1 MIKTSI
7 LISLQFFIVIAFS
20 TAQETGDVKKYRA
33 MFYNTENL
41 FDSFDD
47 SLTQDEEFTPMGAR
61 HWTWDKMNQ
70 KINGIYKTIIAVG
83 EWNPPVFVG
92 LCEVENGIVLY
103 RLTHETPLI
112 KYDYRIVHRES
123 PDPRGID
130 VALLYRNDLFD
141 LQESK
146 FFRVFFPD
154 QPTRRTR
161 EILYAK
167 GVLGGVD
174 TLHVFV
180 NHWPSK
186 LGGELEST
194 SGRFAAANTLKQKVD
209 SIKIFYPDARI
220 LIMGDFNDEP
230 ESAPMV
236 DGLKVYSN
244 ISDTCKSGLVS
255 ISSMLKASG
264 QGSYKYQGVWGMID
278 QIIISNS
285 FLDSKRVIHTSPEN
299 ASVFKADFLLE
310 PDDAFIGEKPF
321 RTFVGYKYHGGFSD
335 HLPVYIDFIG
345 K

>member
-1 MIKTSI
+1 MFKTSI
-7 LISLQFFIVIAFS
+7 LISLQLLIVIAFS
-20 TAQETGDVKKYRA
+20 IAQENGDVKKYRA

-61 HWTWDKMNQ
+61 HWTWEKMNQ

-92 LCEVENGIVLY
+92 LCEIENGFVLN
-103 RLTHETPLI
+103 RLTHETPLV

-130 VALLYRNDLFD
+130 VALLYRSDLFD

-154 QPTRRTR
+154 QPNRKTR

-167 GVLGGVD
+167 GVIDGVD

-230 ESAPMV
+230 ESAPLV
-236 DGLKVYSN
+236 DGLKVCSN
-244 ISDTCKSGLVS
+244 VSDTCKSGLVS
-255 ISSMLKASG
+255 ISSMLKASSRLG
-264 QGSYKYQGVWGMID
+264 SGSQGC
-278 QIIISNS
+278 
-285 FLDSKRVIHTSPEN
+285 E
-299 ASVFKADFLLE
+299 
-310 PDDAFIGEKPF
+310 
-321 RTFVGYKYHGGFSD
+321 
-335 HLPVYIDFIG
+335 
-345 K
+345 